1 MKAKLWCRRWW
12 CWLTTSR
19 VTSKKWV
26 EPTQNMT
33 HVWICLTHSQ
43 GASWRW
49 RKASPRPCWEQHC
62 QTQPRSGPWSRSR
75 APCNT
80 GTACF
85 VFLYFSVFGFSST
98 CVSVF
103 FQDCEGAWI
112 RVWYKKMTE
121 QHTLNKLKLK
131 TLIEWMILNRCEIN
145 RKEKHIIFLNSL
157 SCPPK
162 CYKWHCH
169 YQIVWAMSFVVKKK
183 DLDFM

>member
-19 VTSKKWV
+19 VNSKKWV

-33 HVWICLTHSQ
+33 HVRIGLWLTAKEHHDDGVKLLRVRIGSNIAKPNRDQ
-43 GASWRW
+43 GREAEVER
-49 RKASPRPCWEQHC
+49 
-62 QTQPRSGPWSRSR
+62 R
-75 APCNT
+75 AIP
-80 GTACF
+80 GLHV
-85 VFLYFSVFGFSST
+85 VFLYFWISSR

-112 RVWYKKMTE
+112 RVCYKKMTE